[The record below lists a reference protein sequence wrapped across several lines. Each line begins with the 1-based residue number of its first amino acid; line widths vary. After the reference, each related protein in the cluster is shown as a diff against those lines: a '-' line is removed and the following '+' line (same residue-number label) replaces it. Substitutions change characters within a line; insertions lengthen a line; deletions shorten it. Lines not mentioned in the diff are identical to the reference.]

1 MRHRKV
7 GKTLGRKT
15 GPRKALYRNLATSV
29 VLHEKVRTTEPKAK
43 LIKPIVEKY
52 VTASRD
58 NSLHTRRKL
67 IAFFRDENAVKK
79 LLEDLGPR
87 YKTRPGGY
95 MRITKIGVRSGDSA
109 RMVQLEF
116 VK

>member
-1 MRHRKV
+1 MRHRRK
-7 GKTLGRKT
+7 GKKFGRKK
-15 GPRKALYRNLATSV
+15 GPREAMLRNLATSV
-29 VLHEKVRTTEPKAK
+29 VLYEKVQTTETKAK
-43 LIKPIVEKY
+43 AIKPIVEKY

-67 IAFFRDENAVKK
+67 LQYFYDEKAVQK

-87 YKTRPGGY
+87 YKERPGGY
-95 MRITKIGVRSGDSA
+95 MRIIKKGPRQGDAATVVS
-109 RMVQLEF
+109 LEF

>member
-1 MRHRKV
+1 MRHRVV
-7 GKTLGRKT
+7 GKTLGRKA
-15 GPRKALYRNLATSV
+15 GPRKALYRSLATSI
-29 VLHEKVRTTEPKAK
+29 VLHEKVRTTETKAK
-43 LIKPIVEKY
+43 VIKPIVEKY
-52 VTASRD
+52 VTASR
-58 NSLHTRRKL
+58 NNTLHTRRKL
-67 IAFFRDENAVKK
+67 LAFFLDEMAVKK

-95 MRITKIGVRSGDSA
+95 MRITKLGIRSGDSA

>member
-1 MRHRKV
+1 MRHRKT
-7 GKTLGRKT
+7 GTKLGRKS
-15 GPRKALYRNLATSV
+15 GPRLALMRSLATSI
-29 VLHEKVRTTEPKAK
+29 VLYEKVQTTEAKAK
-43 LIKPIVEKY
+43 AIKPIVEKF

-58 NSLHTRRKL
+58 SSLHTRRKL
-67 IAFFRDENAVKK
+67 LSYFYDENAVKK

-95 MRITKIGVRSGDSA
+95 MRITKIGTRSGDASK
-109 RMVQLEF
+109 MVQLEF